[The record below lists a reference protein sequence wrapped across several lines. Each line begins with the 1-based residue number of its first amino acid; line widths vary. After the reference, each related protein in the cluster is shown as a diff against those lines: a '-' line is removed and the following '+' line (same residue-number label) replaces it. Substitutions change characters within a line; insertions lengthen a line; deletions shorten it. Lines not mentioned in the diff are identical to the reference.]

1 MEHFFFTDKLFY
13 ILRDGVPP
21 WGKRKNMIFK
31 LKASLLLSA
40 LLLTGCGPFFT
51 TDECDEVYHPIYK
64 LADCQKSTKV
74 FKKGTTTHYEHSEGF
89 EFDLTVSQDSTFM
102 DDWDDFCVVAKEEDR
117 TVLLTSTY
125 PIMSV
130 EVNFY
135 GGISVSEEENKKN
148 LVISHS
154 MPMHISYGNTGFL
167 VELDSTGTPEEMGI
181 EGTVRMLDTI
191 TFNGVTY
198 DSVFVIMDMAHYD
211 ALNYNEKIESDTAFL
226 YFSKTAGILRL
237 ETTDGTSFT
246 IKEGGDNE

>member
-1 MEHFFFTDKLFY
+1 MQKRALFALIGGLAIVACTAIFT
-13 ILRDGVPP
+13 
-21 WGKRKNMIFK
+21 
-31 LKASLLLSA
+31 A
-40 LLLTGCGPFFT
+40 CGS
-51 TDECDEVYHPIYK
+51 TDTCSEVYHPK
-64 LADCQKSTKV
+64 LRLADCQKKV
-74 FKKGTTTHYEHSEGF
+74 GGFKKGTTIHYVHSEGF
-89 EFDLTVSQDSTFM
+89 EFDLTVTQDSIFKN
-102 DDWDDFCVVAKEEDR
+102 DWTDYCVEAEEEDR

-135 GGISVSEEENKKN
+135 GDIDVSEEEDKKN

-198 DSVFVIMDMAHYD
+198 DSVFAIMDMAHYD
-211 ALNYNEKIESDTAFL
+211 ALNYNEQIEGDTAFL

-237 ETTDGTSFT
+237 ETTDGASFT

>member
-1 MEHFFFTDKLFY
+1 MKKRALFALIGGLTLAICTTVFTAC
-13 ILRDGVPP
+13 G
-21 WGKRKNMIFK
+21 
-31 LKASLLLSA
+31 S
-40 LLLTGCGPFFT
+40 TG
-51 TDECDEVYHPIYK
+51 TDTCDEVYHPIYK

-74 FKKGTTTHYEHSEGF
+74 FKKGNTVHYEHSEGF
-89 EFDLTVSQDSTFM
+89 EFDLTVSQDSIFM

-125 PIMSV
+125 PIISV

-135 GGISVSEEENKKN
+135 GGINVSEEENKKK

-181 EGTVRMLDTI
+181 EGTVRLLDTI

-198 DSVFVIMDMAHYD
+198 DSVFAIMDMAHYN
-211 ALNYNEKIESDTAFL
+211 ALNYNEQIEGDTAFL

-237 ETTDGTSFT
+237 ETTDGASFT

>member
-1 MEHFFFTDKLFY
+1 MAATGLTACGSFYTD
-13 ILRDGVPP
+13 
-21 WGKRKNMIFK
+21 
-31 LKASLLLSA
+31 
-40 LLLTGCGPFFT
+40 T
-51 TDECDEVYHPIYK
+51 CDEVYHPKYK

-74 FKKGTTTHYEHSEGF
+74 FKKGKTVHYEHSDGF

-102 DDWDDFCVVAKEEDR
+102 DDWNDFCVVAKEEDR
-117 TVLLTSTY
+117 TIVLTSTY

-135 GGISVSEEENKKN
+135 GGVNVSEEENKKN

-154 MPMHISYGNTGFL
+154 MPMHVSHGNTGFF
-167 VELDSTGTPEEMGI
+167 VELDSTGNPEEMGI
-181 EGTVRMLDTI
+181 DGTVRLLDTV

-198 DSVFVIMDMAHYD
+198 DSVYAIMDMAHYN
-211 ALNYNEKIESDTAFL
+211 ALNYHEQIESDTAFL